1 MKSKFTKINFKDI
14 AKGFILAFI
23 TTLVGTAISMI
34 NIFKETGIFD
44 LSWQSVKLGLCAA
57 AVAGFSYIIKNY
69 FTNSKD
75 QFAKPD
81 PPHPKF

>member
-1 MKSKFTKINFKDI
+1 MKSKYKKISLKDI

-23 TTLVGTAISMI
+23 TTLVGAAISMI

-44 LSWQSVKLGLCAA
+44 LSWQSVKTGICAA
-57 AVAGFSYIIKNY
+57 ALAGFSYIIKNY

-75 QFAKPD
+75 QFAKPE